1 MKLIPLHSFCTRSAV
16 RAAAAA
22 GLTLSLAACDG
33 DKHPVS
39 PDETSRTA
47 ASLES
52 AGSVNVLVGFG
63 ATPGASQIALIESL
77 GGRVTHQYKYIPV
90 FAASIPIASRD
101 ILATSLGVKYVEDDR
116 ELTPYGGKQL
126 VDYGVS
132 KIEAPGAW
140 DLGFRG
146 QNVKVAIFDS
156 GIDLTHPDL
165 EVVGGVNFIPNSATD
180 PTVDP
185 NNFNDCLGHGTHVAG
200 IVGARNN
207 GNHTV
212 GVAPRAQLYAIRFFA
227 CDGTG
232 ATQSREIAG
241 IEWAI
246 DNGMDVVNMSFGC
259 CTIVQQGQ
267 RVHVPIPNQAE
278 EAAMQAA
285 YDRGVV
291 LIAASG
297 NSSQVN
303 GTSMNQPVIA
313 YPAAYASVVAVGAT
327 DDEDNI
333 SQFSQWGNDQELT
346 APGVQNLSSYL
357 VGKGSSSSLTVDTDA
372 GREVGSIPLA
382 FAGVTS
388 RGGLT
393 APAVFAGFGA
403 PEEFSLV
410 DCVGK
415 IAVVSRGANISFA
428 AKTEA
433 AMNAGCVGI
442 VIHNNQPGNF
452 SGTLGTATTTDGRAW
467 IPGVSISLE
476 EGVELDNEIRSRAT
490 TLTLQNTVGNLA
502 ALSGTSMASPHATG
516 VAALVLSKNPNL
528 TPAQVREIL
537 RSSANDLGTPG
548 WDPLFG
554 HGRINAKRA
563 VQQTP

>member
-1 MKLIPLHSFCTRSAV
+1 MDSTPIRSFCSRPTRV
-16 RAAAAA
+16 IAALGFA
-22 GLTLSLAACDG
+22 LSLAACN
-33 DKHPVS
+33 
-39 PDETSRTA
+39 PDQVTVAPTGPTGTA
-47 ASLES
+47 ANVG
-52 AGSVNVLVGFG
+52 ADGGIPVLVGF
-63 ATPGASQIALIESL
+63 AAAPGASQIALIQSL

-90 FAASIPIASRD
+90 LAAYIPATARDALAASI
-101 ILATSLGVKYVEDDR
+101 GVKYVENDG
-116 ELTPYGGKQL
+116 EIAPYGGKQ
-126 VDYGVS
+126 VIDYGVS
-132 KIEAPGAW
+132 IIEAPGAW
-140 DLGFRG
+140 DLGYRG

-165 EVVGGVNFIPNSATD
+165 EVVGGVNLIPNSPTDATVN
-180 PTVDP
+180 PQ
-185 NNFNDCLGHGTHVAG
+185 NYGDCLGHGTHVAG
-200 IVGARNN
+200 IVAAKNN

-212 GVAPRAQLYAIRFFA
+212 GVAPKAQLYAIRFFA

-232 ATQSREIAG
+232 ATTSREIAG

-278 EAAMQAA
+278 EAAMNAA
-285 YDRGVV
+285 YERGLV

-297 NSSQVN
+297 NSSQIN

-313 YPAAYASVVAVGAT
+313 YPARYASVVAVGAT
-327 DDEDNI
+327 DDEDKL
-333 SQFSQWGNDQELT
+333 SGFSQWGDDQELT

-357 VGKGSSSSLTVDTDA
+357 VGKGSTSSLTVDTDG
-372 GREVGSIPLA
+372 GRQLGSIPLA
-382 FAGVTS
+382 FAGLTS
-388 RGGLT
+388 SSGLT
-393 APAVFAGFGA
+393 APAVFAGFGS
-403 PEEFSLV
+403 PTEFATV
-410 DCVGK
+410 NCVGK

-442 VIHNNQPGNF
+442 VIHNNLPGNF
-452 SGTLGTATTTDGRAW
+452 AGTLGTATAPDGRPW
-467 IPGVSISLE
+467 IPGVSTSLE
-476 EGVELDNEIRSRAT
+476 EGVELDQELQSRAT
-490 TLTLQNTVGNLA
+490 TLTLTNTVGNLA

-516 VAALVLSKNPNL
+516 VAALILSRNPNL
-528 TPAQVREIL
+528 TPAQVRQVL

-548 WDPLFG
+548 WDPIFG
-554 HGRINAKRA
+554 YGRINAKRA